1 MRGKKKSYIYLAGN
15 ISRDD
20 QTYLWRENFT
30 KMMDNEIQSGDV
42 KIVDPC
48 ANKFNQGMRKHG
60 ENGLE
65 FVKEAVRRSQQ
76 LLRAKDYQLIKM
88 CNVMVVNLY
97 LVSPEKPLIGTVQEL
112 VWAHDDF
119 YMPVIGIIGKPE
131 ERSELAE
138 VYCNHPW
145 IDECCKAKVET
156 VEDAVRLVKDFFLE
170 Y

>member
-30 KMMDNEIQSGDV
+30 NMMRQEIRQGDV

-65 FVKEAVRRSQQ
+65 FVKEAVKRSQQ

-138 VYCNHPW
+138 VYCTHPW

-156 VEDAVRLVKDFFLE
+156 VEGAVQLVKDFFLE